1 MYGQSDIDCR
11 TINKRHCS
19 LSLCKC
25 PLVHYTFLHVCLVAL
40 VADEKCPACLIHQHL
55 SFRFLKISFTPR
67 QFEEHQRFRFA
78 FNQ

>member
-1 MYGQSDIDCR
+1 M
-11 TINKRHCS
+11 HVF
-19 LSLCKC
+19 SLCKC

-78 FNQ
+78 FNG